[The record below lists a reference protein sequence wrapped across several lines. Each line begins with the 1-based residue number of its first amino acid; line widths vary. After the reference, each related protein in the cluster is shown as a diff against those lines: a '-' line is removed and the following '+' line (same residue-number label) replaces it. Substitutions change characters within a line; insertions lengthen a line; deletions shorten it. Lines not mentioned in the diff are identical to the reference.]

1 MVTTRCL
8 RIVFFGTPGFAVP
21 TLDGLLTSTHDVI
34 AVVTQPDRPRGR
46 GHRHSDAP
54 VKRRAVQAGLP
65 LLQPSVLKD
74 PEFLDA
80 MSALHPDLGVVAA
93 YGKLLPERLLAIP
106 AEGLINVHASLLPKY
121 RGAAPIH
128 RAIAN
133 GETETGVTIMR
144 VVKALDAGPMLA
156 NVRRP
161 IGEGDTSVDVERD
174 LAELG
179 ARLLVE
185 TVDNLA
191 AGSVR
196 EVPQDDSQA
205 TYAPRLTREDGAIDW
220 SRPARTINNL
230 VRGMQPW
237 PMAYSYLAGR
247 RLIVLRSSPSADA
260 AAEPPGTVVTAR
272 GDELRVATGE
282 GTLLVSELQAEGKR
296 PMTTRE
302 FLAGHRIAPGEQ
314 FNAPPPAG
322 SSLAAGT

>member
-1 MVTTRCL
+1 
-8 RIVFFGTPGFAVP
+8 
-21 TLDGLLTSTHDVI
+21 
-34 AVVTQPDRPRGR
+34 
-46 GHRHSDAP
+46 
-54 VKRRAVQAGLP
+54 
-65 LLQPSVLKD
+65 
-74 PEFLDA
+74 
-80 MSALHPDLGVVAA
+80 
-93 YGKLLPERLLAIP
+93 
-106 AEGLINVHASLLPKY
+106 
-121 RGAAPIH
+121 
-128 RAIAN
+128 
-133 GETETGVTIMR
+133 
-144 VVKALDAGPMLA
+144 MLA

-260 AAEPPGTVVTAR
+260 VAEPPGTVVTAR

-314 FNAPPPAG
+314 FNASPPAG